1 MADGQWQQSA
11 ASQRR
16 RRGLRSATSER
27 RQRRDPLA
35 ARSFVVIAVV
45 AAALGLGACGDS
57 SDETATEAEE
67 TVTPT
72 RAIEEI
78 AVVEDGLAAALAAY
92 QKGDAD
98 RAEELVST
106 AYLEH
111 FELVEGPLE
120 EADEELNEHLEE
132 LIREELRGAISDGA
146 TVAEVKQLVAE
157 ADDGLGEAR
166 TVLKQQE

>member
-1 MADGQWQQSA
+1 M
-11 ASQRR
+11 
-16 RRGLRSATSER
+16 
-27 RQRRDPLA
+27 
-35 ARSFVVIAVV
+35 
-45 AAALGLGACGDS
+45 
-57 SDETATEAEE
+57 
-67 TVTPT
+67 
-72 RAIEEI
+72 
-78 AVVEDGLAAALAAY
+78 
-92 QKGDAD
+92 
-98 RAEELVST
+98 ST